1 MRKNVLYEL
10 LNTTTEVHAAVYGIY
25 AGITEWKGTELPD
38 DPEVQDEPHYFRG
51 GYVFGTLVRWGAI
64 LLVGGALI

>member
-1 MRKNVLYEL
+1 MRRNLLSEL

-38 DPEVQDEPHYFRG
+38 DADVQDEPHYFRG
-51 GYVFGTLVRWGAI
+51 GYIFGTAVRWGGI
-64 LLVGGALI
+64 LLIGGTLL